1 MIELMV
7 GEYPTLSALS
17 FMFGE
22 HAPDDGRRM
31 LHANA
36 NEIDL
41 QAPYL
46 FNYVGA
52 PSKAQHW
59 VRSIYTKETWNRY
72 IATGSTP
79 AAPTGNGEFQPPVKT
94 KVFTND
100 PQGFLPPMDTETGT
114 MSSTFVAAAM
124 GLFPVLAGSD
134 EYQIGT
140 PIFDNVRIS
149 YASGRTFDIAADGVS
164 ADDYYIQSAALNGHD
179 R

>member
-52 PSKAQHW
+52 PSKTQHW

-72 IATGSTP
+72 IATGSTHE
-79 AAPTGNGEFQPPVKT
+79 APTCTGECKTPETT
-94 KVFTND
+94 KVFTNS
-100 PQGFLPPMDTETGT
+100 PQGTLPNRDNDTRTT
-114 MSSTFVAAAM
+114 TSTF
-124 GLFPVLAGSD
+124 LA
-134 EYQIGT
+134 
-140 PIFDNVRIS
+140 R
-149 YASGRTFDIAADGVS
+149 A
-164 ADDYYIQSAALNGHD
+164 
-179 R
+179 